1 MTTDGDWARMIWVAY
16 IVMAAI
22 VLFVLSYL
30 GLSLGVIVG
39 GMVLLA
45 VFLTAYDYVDRKEK
59 P

>member
-1 MTTDGDWARMIWVAY
+1 MIWLAY

-22 VLFVLSYL
+22 VLFVLSYI
-30 GLSLGVIVG
+30 GLSLVTVVG

-45 VFLTAYDYVDRKEK
+45 VFLTAYDYVDREEK